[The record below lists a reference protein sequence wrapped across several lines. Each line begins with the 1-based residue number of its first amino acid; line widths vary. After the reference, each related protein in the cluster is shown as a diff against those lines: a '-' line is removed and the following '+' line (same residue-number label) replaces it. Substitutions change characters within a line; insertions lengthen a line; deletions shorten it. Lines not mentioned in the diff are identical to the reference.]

1 MRMTVGRGFFTL
13 VVAGLASACSLRLG
27 APTPGPATIA
37 ALTVQAVLTQVAS
50 DHTPTPGLA
59 ITPGLPTATPVALPS
74 ATLRAQPTFFPT
86 ETDTPI
92 PCYRMQFVA
101 DVTLPDHSQVKP
113 ADTVVKTWRLKNVGA
128 CIWGPDAQIVFVSG
142 DRMGGPQNQA
152 IGKTIPPGGESEIS
166 ITLVTPTQAG
176 TFIGYWMLRSPDGI
190 RFGYGVQGDQA
201 FWVQLVVVGTP
212 TGTLSPTPSQ
222 TATATPPAT
231 LTPTPSLTPTE
242 TPTPTPTS

>member
-1 MRMTVGRGFFTL
+1 MLML
-13 VVAGLASACSLRLG
+13 AGMASACSLRLG
-27 APTPGPATIA
+27 TPAPGPATIA

-50 DHTPTPGLA
+50 DNTPTPGLA
-59 ITPGLPTATPVALPS
+59 TTPGLPTATPVTLPS

-92 PCYRMQFVA
+92 PCYRLQFVA
-101 DVTLPDHSQVKP
+101 DVTLPDNSQVKP

-142 DRMGGPQNQA
+142 DQMGGPQNQA
-152 IGKTIPPGGESEIS
+152 IGKTIPPGGESEFS
-166 ITLVTPTQAG
+166 VTLVTPAQAG

-222 TATATPPAT
+222 TATVSPPAT
-231 LTPTPSLTPTE
+231 QTPTPSQTPTE
-242 TPTPTPTS
+242 TPTPSLTL